1 MNQENDMQVSVCV
14 VTYNQENYIA
24 ECLESLVTQQTNFKF
39 EIIIGEDCST
49 DGTRAV
55 VQSYVERYPSLI
67 VPLFYKNNIGAVENI
82 KQVYKKAK
90 GKYIAHMDGD
100 DIALPGKL
108 QKQFDALELHS
119 DCNVC
124 THDVY
129 KIDGLGRNIKSS
141 ISFPEGEYS
150 LFDLYCNFPFFAHSS
165 KMFRNNYNVIFWDGL
180 LNENYI
186 LDLDIHIA
194 NLIDGNIYH
203 IGDYYGKYRVNTG
216 ISFAGGKVNPILS
229 IGAERVFEKGKVIF
243 MNDYQK
249 LQIIKK
255 LYARSML
262 GCAYEY
268 AINDQDIEKF
278 KEYVNKSVHESRIG
292 LVQVFF
298 EFGVIFPKLF
308 FILLKIRDKL
318 RQFKHK

>member
-1 MNQENDMQVSVCV
+1 MNQENDIQVSVCV

-24 ECLESLVTQQTNFKF
+24 ECLESLVTQQTSFKF
-39 EIIIGEDCST
+39 EIIVGEDCST
-49 DGTRAV
+49 DGTRAI
-55 VQSYVERYPSLI
+55 VQKYADQYPHLI
-67 VPLFYKNNIGAVENI
+67 VPMLYEKNVGAIENI
-82 KQVYKKAK
+82 KQVYLKAC

-100 DIALPGKL
+100 DLAIQGKL
-108 QKQFDALELHS
+108 QRQFDSLELHL

-124 THDVY
+124 SHNVMR
-129 KIDGLGRNIKSS
+129 IDKDGKSLKKNIV
-141 ISFPEGEYS
+141 FPENKYN
-150 LFDLYCNFPFFAHSS
+150 LFDLYCHLPFFAHSS
-165 KMFRNNYNVIFWDGL
+165 KMFRNKYSVSFWDDL
-180 LNENYI
+180 LSKDYI
-186 LDLDIHIA
+186 LDLDIHIS
-194 NLIDGNIYH
+194 NLIDGDIYH
-203 IGDYYGKYRVNTG
+203 IGEYYGKYRVETG
-216 ISFAGGKVNPILS
+216 ISFIARKINPILS

-278 KEYVNKSVHESRIG
+278 KEYVNKSVHENRIG